1 MRKFCLKLEWDEAY
15 VCRFSEKQ
23 SEPLLD
29 ISYPSLPLFGGRKR
43 RKKRERGGEEKF
55 FRKNRRRP
63 LVLSSFQIEK
73 KKSSSQQ
80 QQQQHT
86 TKEERESVCAC
97 EEDKEEEKEE
107 EEEKDGYRSRH
118 GGFVFIESVQKVQNS
133 RLGKDERALHS
144 LGIFDRASGVDIW
157 NYVFSLGRAINRAI
171 TSRGTDDGDGERTN
185 GSVGGSAT
193 TAAATIITLILES
206 LKLKT

>member
-1 MRKFCLKLEWDEAY
+1 MEG
-15 VCRFSEKQ
+15 EK
-23 SEPLLD
+23 E
-29 ISYPSLPLFGGRKR
+29 GKR
-43 RKKRERGGEEKF
+43 EKEGEKRSFFVKIVVVHSSCPPFRSKKKRVRH
-55 FRKNRRRP
+55 NNNNNNT
-63 LVLSSFQIEK
+63 
-73 KKSSSQQ
+73 
-80 QQQQHT
+80 H

-144 LGIFDRASGVDIW
+144 LGIFDRASGVDVW

-171 TSRGTDDGDGERTN
+171 ASRGTDDGDGERTN

-206 LKLKT
+206 LKHQT

>member
-1 MRKFCLKLEWDEAY
+1 M
-15 VCRFSEKQ
+15 
-23 SEPLLD
+23 
-29 ISYPSLPLFGGRKR
+29 
-43 RKKRERGGEEKF
+43 
-55 FRKNRRRP
+55 
-63 LVLSSFQIEK
+63 
-73 KKSSSQQ
+73 
-80 QQQQHT
+80 
-86 TKEERESVCAC
+86 CAC
-97 EEDKEEEKEE
+97 EEDKE

-144 LGIFDRASGVDIW
+144 LGIFDRASGVDVW

>member
-1 MRKFCLKLEWDEAY
+1 MEG
-15 VCRFSEKQ
+15 EKGKREKEGEKR
-23 SEPLLD
+23 SFFVK
-29 ISYPSLPLFGGRKR
+29 IVVVHSSSLSD
-43 RKKRERGGEEKF
+43 RKKKEF
-55 FRKNRRRP
+55 VTNNNNNN
-63 LVLSSFQIEK
+63 
-73 KKSSSQQ
+73 
-80 QQQQHT
+80 T

-97 EEDKEEEKEE
+97 EEDKE

-144 LGIFDRASGVDIW
+144 LGIFDRASGVDVW

-171 TSRGTDDGDGERTN
+171 ASRGTDDGDGERTN

-206 LKLKT
+206 LKHQT

>member
-1 MRKFCLKLEWDEAY
+1 MEG
-15 VCRFSEKQ
+15 EK
-23 SEPLLD
+23 
-29 ISYPSLPLFGGRKR
+29 G
-43 RKKRERGGEEKF
+43 KKRERGGEEKF

-73 KKSSSQQ
+73 KKSSSQQQQ

-144 LGIFDRASGVDIW
+144 LGIFDRASGVDVW

-171 TSRGTDDGDGERTN
+171 ASRGTDDGDGERTN

>member
-1 MRKFCLKLEWDEAY
+1 L
-15 VCRFSEKQ
+15 
-23 SEPLLD
+23 
-29 ISYPSLPLFGGRKR
+29 SLPLFWRA
-43 RKKRERGGEEKF
+43 KKEKEEKDGENRSF
-55 FRKNRRRP
+55 FVKSSSSSTRP
-63 LVLSSFQIEK
+63 LFQIEK
-73 KKSSSQQ
+73 KRVR
-80 QQQQHT
+80 HNNNNNNT
-86 TKEERESVCAC
+86 TKEERECVCAC
-97 EEDKEEEKEE
+97 EEDKE

-144 LGIFDRASGVDIW
+144 LGIFDRASGVDVW

-171 TSRGTDDGDGERTN
+171 ASRGTDDGDGERTN

-206 LKLKT
+206 LKHQT

>member
-1 MRKFCLKLEWDEAY
+1 MEG
-15 VCRFSEKQ
+15 EK
-23 SEPLLD
+23 E
-29 ISYPSLPLFGGRKR
+29 G
-43 RKKRERGGEEKF
+43 KREKEGGEKRSF
-55 FRKNRRRP
+55 FGKNRRRP

-80 QQQQHT
+80 QQQQQHT
-86 TKEERESVCAC
+86 TKEETESVCAC

-144 LGIFDRASGVDIW
+144 LGIFDRASGVDVW

-171 TSRGTDDGDGERTN
+171 ASRGTDDGDGERTN

-193 TAAATIITLILES
+193 TAAATIITLILEID
-206 LKLKT
+206 

>member
-1 MRKFCLKLEWDEAY
+1 M
-15 VCRFSEKQ
+15 
-23 SEPLLD
+23 
-29 ISYPSLPLFGGRKR
+29 
-43 RKKRERGGEEKF
+43 
-55 FRKNRRRP
+55 
-63 LVLSSFQIEK
+63 
-73 KKSSSQQ
+73 
-80 QQQQHT
+80 
-86 TKEERESVCAC
+86 CAC
-97 EEDKEEEKEE
+97 EEEEEEEKEEE

-144 LGIFDRASGVDIW
+144 LGIFDRASGVDVW

-171 TSRGTDDGDGERTN
+171 ASRGTDDGDGERTN

-206 LKLKT
+206 LKHQT

>member
-23 SEPLLD
+23 KSALLD
-29 ISYPSLPLFGGRKR
+29 IYQLEGEKG
-43 RKKRERGGEEKF
+43 KRERGGEQNF
-55 FRKNRRRP
+55 FLKIVVVVFRV
-63 LVLSSFQIEK
+63 VLLSDRK

-80 QQQQHT
+80 QQQHN
-86 TKEERESVCAC
+86 KGRERERECVCAC
-97 EEDKEEEKEE
+97 EEDKEEDK
-107 EEEKDGYRSRH
+107 EKDGYRSRH

-144 LGIFDRASGVDIW
+144 LGIFDRASGVDVW

-171 TSRGTDDGDGERTN
+171 ASRGTDDGDGERTN

-206 LKLKT
+206 LKHQT

>member
-1 MRKFCLKLEWDEAY
+1 MEG
-15 VCRFSEKQ
+15 EK
-23 SEPLLD
+23 E
-29 ISYPSLPLFGGRKR
+29 G
-43 RKKRERGGEEKF
+43 KREKEGEKRSF
-55 FRKNRRRP
+55 FVKI
-63 LVLSSFQIEK
+63 VVVHSSSFQIEK
-73 KKSSSQQ
+73 KKSSSQ

-97 EEDKEEEKEE
+97 EEDKEEEKEEE

-144 LGIFDRASGVDIW
+144 LGIFDRASGVDVW

-171 TSRGTDDGDGERTN
+171 ASRGTDDGDGERTN

-206 LKLKT
+206 LKHQT

>member
-1 MRKFCLKLEWDEAY
+1 MEG
-15 VCRFSEKQ
+15 EK
-23 SEPLLD
+23 E
-29 ISYPSLPLFGGRKR
+29 G
-43 RKKRERGGEEKF
+43 KREKEGGEKRSF
-55 FRKNRRRP
+55 FGKNRRRP

-144 LGIFDRASGVDIW
+144 LGIFDRASGVDVW

-171 TSRGTDDGDGERTN
+171 ASRGTDDGDGERTN

-193 TAAATIITLILES
+193 TAAATIITLILET
-206 LKLKT
+206 KNID